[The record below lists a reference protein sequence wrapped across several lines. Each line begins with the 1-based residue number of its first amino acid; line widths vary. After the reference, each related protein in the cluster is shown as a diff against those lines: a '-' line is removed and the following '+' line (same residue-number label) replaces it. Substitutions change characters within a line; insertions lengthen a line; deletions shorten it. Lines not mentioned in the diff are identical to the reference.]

1 MRRLAATLALTA
13 VLGTTACEY
22 HGARSLPLP
31 GAKGGGGYTV
41 TIVFEDVTNLVVKET
56 CRAGDVV
63 VGSVESIELQP
74 DLTAEV
80 VCRVEP
86 DIELAGNA
94 VASLR
99 ETSLLGERYVALDPP
114 PGVAP
119 AGVLAPGTRLDE
131 AKASVVPDV
140 EIVFGA
146 LSTVLNGGGLAN
158 LETISREV
166 STALGGSDLGATT
179 RRIGTLVRTLDD
191 NRAVLVAALDGLDR
205 LSARLADQR
214 GVIGE
219 AIEAVPAGLAVLERQ
234 RPRLVRMVEDL
245 GELSDV
251 AVPLIRRTKADT
263 AADLTHLSVLLEQLG
278 TAKRRLA
285 RAVEGL
291 TTYPFPSYTKYVTK
305 GDYAG
310 MFGTISLDID
320 SFNKLLEAQGFGA
333 APGEQPATEPPA
345 DPEDLQDELQHLL
358 DGVVDDL
365 GGTLDPL
372 LEDTPLADTPLLGG
386 LFSDSDAP
394 VGSTTPRRAPTTL
407 AELLTGGAQ

>member
-1 MRRLAATLALTA
+1 MRRVLLGATALALVGLT
-13 VLGTTACEY
+13 GCEY
-22 HGARSLPLP
+22 EGAKSLPLP
-31 GAKGGGGYTV
+31 GAKGGGGYAV
-41 TIVFEDVTNLVVKET
+41 TMVFDDVTNLVVKET

-80 VCRVEP
+80 VCRIEP
-86 DIELAGNA
+86 DVDLAGNA

-114 PGVAP
+114 AGAAP
-119 AGVLAPGTRLDE
+119 AGVLEPGTRLDQ
-131 AKASVVPDV
+131 ARTSVVPDV

-166 STALGGSDLGATT
+166 SIALEGSDLGATT
-179 RRIGTLVRTLDD
+179 RRIGTLVGTLDD
-191 NRAVLVAALDGLDR
+191 NRAVLLAALDGLDR
-205 LSARLADQR
+205 LSAELADQR
-214 GVIGE
+214 DVIGS
-219 AIEAVPAGLAVLERQ
+219 AIESVPAGLAVLERQ
-234 RPRLVRMVEDL
+234 RPRLVRMIADL

-263 AADLTHLSVLLEQLG
+263 AADLGHLAVVLEQLG
-278 TAKRRLA
+278 TAKQRLA

-291 TTYPFPSYTKYVTK
+291 ITYPFPSYTKYVTK

-320 SFNKLLEAQGFGA
+320 SFNTLLAAQGFGA
-333 APGEQPATEPPA
+333 APGAPVSSDDVPLP
-345 DPEDLQDELQHLL
+345 DPDELQDLL
-358 DGVVDDL
+358 DDVVDGL

-372 LEDTPLADTPLLGG
+372 LDGTPLGDTPLLGG
-386 LFSDSDAP
+386 LFSDSEAP
-394 VGSTTPRRAPTTL
+394 VGSTAPRRAPQTL
-407 AELLTGGAQ
+407 ADLLTGGAR